1 MTDPAPTKNT
11 GTRGSLGISLARK
24 AAIAFAIISA
34 YVILAPVYLIPSRG
48 SANPCESVMANVTV
62 HVLCES
68 AHLPELYLTMV
79 EVREDGA
86 EQTAARL
93 RLQHSEPLEPT
104 GEQSTQYEE
113 AFHFRV
119 RLYLNRARRKPDEVL
134 TDRVAD
140 LMHRRLAYA
149 RLWHPERYRL
159 QVTSPLNIKSEP
171 SYYRVSELDFW
182 GEYDFAVTVLEDTE
196 Q

>member
-1 MTDPAPTKNT
+1 
-11 GTRGSLGISLARK
+11 
-24 AAIAFAIISA
+24 
-34 YVILAPVYLIPSRG
+34 
-48 SANPCESVMANVTV
+48 
-62 HVLCES
+62 
-68 AHLPELYLTMV
+68 MV

-93 RLQHSEPLEPT
+93 RLQHGEPLEPT
-104 GEQSTQYEE
+104 GEQSIQYEE

-140 LMHRRLAYA
+140 LMHKRRFYA

-171 SYYRVSELDFW
+171 PHYRVSELDYW
-182 GEYDFAVTVLEDTE
+182 ENDFVVTVLEGT
-196 Q
+196 QR